1 MQFIYDE
8 NAGAK
13 TLILDAK
20 QKHYLF
26 NVRRFKAQSG
36 EIFKFANLKDGR
48 LYRYKI
54 IRHCERDNGARGNP
68 QDLQITQSNHP
79 PIKKSTKNAESRV
92 KSATFHLLDSANI
105 TQNSPKTHI
114 IQAIIDEFDKVLPAL
129 NELFVEKITLF
140 YADFSQKNIRVNLER
155 LEAILISSSMQCGRL
170 RKMEIE
176 ILGSL
181 DCVVEKYSDAVA
193 LDFVP
198 KARNLCDFKRFII
211 GPEGG
216 FSPRERELLNAR
228 KIAISG
234 INHPLILRAKT
245 TSILIASCRI

>member
-20 QKHYLF
+20 QNHYLF
-26 NVRRFKAQSG
+26 NVRRLKAQSG
-36 EIFKFANLKDGR
+36 EIFKFANLKDGK
-48 LYRYKI
+48 LYRYKFAESSGKESKLDSAT
-54 IRHCERDNGARGNP
+54 RVKG
-68 QDLQITQSNHP
+68 
-79 PIKKSTKNAESRV
+79 AESRA

-140 YADFSQKNIRVNLER
+140 YADFSQKNTRVNLER

-198 KARNLCDFKRFII
+198 KACNLCDFKRFII

-216 FSPRERELLNAR
+216 FSPRERELLKAR
-228 KIAISG
+228 KIIISG
-234 INHPLILRAKT
+234 INHPLILRTKT
-245 TSILIASCRI
+245 TSIFVASSRIE

>member
-13 TLILDAK
+13 TLILDVK
-20 QKHYLF
+20 QNHYLF

-36 EIFKFANLKDGR
+36 EIFKFANLKDGK
-48 LYRYKI
+48 LYRYKFAESSGKESKLDSAT
-54 IRHCERDNGARGNP
+54 H
-68 QDLQITQSNHP
+68 
-79 PIKKSTKNAESRV
+79 TKGAESRAKSIESRA

-193 LDFVP
+193 LDFAP

-216 FSPRERELLNAR
+216 FSPRERELLKAR

-245 TSILIASCRI
+245 TSIFVASCRI

>member
-20 QKHYLF
+20 QNHYLF
-26 NVRRFKAQSG
+26 NVRRFRAQSG
-36 EIFKFANLKDGR
+36 EIFKFANLKDGK
-48 LYRYKI
+48 LYKYQFAESKLDSATR
-54 IRHCERDNGARGNP
+54 
-68 QDLQITQSNHP
+68 
-79 PIKKSTKNAESRV
+79 TKGAESRA

-105 TQNSPKTHI
+105 TQESPKTHI

-155 LEAILISSSMQCGRL
+155 LNAILISSSMQCGRL

-181 DCVVEKYSDAVA
+181 DEVVEKYSDALV
-193 LDFVP
+193 LDFAP
-198 KARNLCDFKRFII
+198 KAQNLRDFTRFII
-211 GPEGG
+211 GCEGG
-216 FSPRERELLNAR
+216 FSPRERELISAH
-228 KIAISG
+228 KIATSG
-234 INHPLILRAKT
+234 IAHPLILRAKT
-245 TSILIASCRI
+245 ASIFIASCKI

>member
-20 QKHYLF
+20 QNHYLF
-26 NVRRFKAQSG
+26 NVRRLKAQSG
-36 EIFKFANLKDGR
+36 EIFKFANLKDGK
-48 LYRYKI
+48 LYRYKF
-54 IRHCERDNGARGNP
+54 
-68 QDLQITQSNHP
+68 
-79 PIKKSTKNAESRV
+79 AES
-92 KSATFHLLDSANI
+92 KLDSANRAKNTKPRAKGVEFHLLDSANI

-193 LDFVP
+193 LDFAP

-216 FSPRERELLNAR
+216 FSPRERELLKAR

-234 INHPLILRAKT
+234 INHPLILRTKT
-245 TSILIASCRI
+245 TSIFVASHRIE

>member
-13 TLILDAK
+13 TLILNVK
-20 QKHYLF
+20 QNHYLF
-26 NVRRFKAQSG
+26 NVRRLKAQSG
-36 EIFKFANLKDGR
+36 EIFKFANLRDGK
-48 LYRYKI
+48 LYSYKF
-54 IRHCERDNGARGNP
+54 
-68 QDLQITQSNHP
+68 
-79 PIKKSTKNAESRV
+79 AESSGKESNLDSATRV
-92 KSATFHLLDSANI
+92 KGTESRAKSIESRAKSATFHLLDSANI

-140 YADFSQKNIRVNLER
+140 YADFSQKNIRVNLAR

-216 FSPRERELLNAR
+216 FSPRERELLKAR
-228 KIAISG
+228 KITISG
-234 INHPLILRAKT
+234 INHPLILRTKT
-245 TSILIASCRI
+245 TSIFVASCRI

>member
-20 QKHYLF
+20 QNHYLF
-26 NVRRFKAQSG
+26 NVRRLKAQSG

-48 LYRYKI
+48 LYRYKFAESKLDSAT
-54 IRHCERDNGARGNP
+54 RVKG
-68 QDLQITQSNHP
+68 
-79 PIKKSTKNAESRV
+79 AESRAKSIESRAKSIESRA

-181 DCVVEKYSDAVA
+181 DCVVEKYSDALA
-193 LDFVP
+193 LDFAP

-216 FSPRERELLNAR
+216 FSPRERELLKAR
-228 KIAISG
+228 KITISG

-245 TSILIASCRI
+245 TSIFVASSKI

>member
-20 QKHYLF
+20 QNHYLF

-36 EIFKFANLKDGR
+36 EIFKFANLKDGK
-48 LYRYKI
+48 LYRYKFAESKLDSAT
-54 IRHCERDNGARGNP
+54 RVKG
-68 QDLQITQSNHP
+68 
-79 PIKKSTKNAESRV
+79 AESRAKSIESRA

-105 TQNSPKTHI
+105 VQNSPKTHI

-193 LDFVP
+193 LDFAP

-216 FSPRERELLNAR
+216 FSPRERELLKAC

-245 TSILIASCRI
+245 TSIFVASCRI

>member
-20 QKHYLF
+20 QNHYLF

-36 EIFKFANLKDGR
+36 EIFKFANLKDGK
-48 LYRYKI
+48 LYYYKFAESSGKI
-54 IRHCERDNGARGNP
+54 AESKLDSAARVKG
-68 QDLQITQSNHP
+68 
-79 PIKKSTKNAESRV
+79 AESRAKSIESHA

-181 DCVVEKYSDAVA
+181 DEVVEKYSDAVA
-193 LDFVP
+193 LDFAP
-198 KARNLCDFKRFII
+198 KACNLCDFKRFII

-216 FSPRERELLNAR
+216 FSTRERELLKAR

-245 TSILIASCRI
+245 TSIFVASSRI

>member
-20 QKHYLF
+20 QNHYLF
-26 NVRRFKAQSG
+26 NVRRLKAQSG
-36 EIFKFANLKDGR
+36 EIFKFANLKDGK
-48 LYRYKI
+48 LYRYKFAESSGKESKLDSAT
-54 IRHCERDNGARGNP
+54 RVKG
-68 QDLQITQSNHP
+68 
-79 PIKKSTKNAESRV
+79 AESRAKSTESRA

-155 LEAILISSSMQCGRL
+155 LNAILISSSMQCGRL

-181 DCVVEKYSDAVA
+181 DCVVEKYSDALA
-193 LDFVP
+193 LDFAP

-216 FSPRERELLNAR
+216 FSPRERELLKAR

-234 INHPLILRAKT
+234 INHPLILRTKT
-245 TSILIASCRI
+245 TSVFVASSRI

>member
-13 TLILDAK
+13 TLILNVK
-20 QKHYLF
+20 QNHYLF
-26 NVRRFKAQSG
+26 NVRRLKAQSG
-36 EIFKFANLKDGR
+36 EIFKFANLRDGK
-48 LYRYKI
+48 LYSYKF
-54 IRHCERDNGARGNP
+54 
-68 QDLQITQSNHP
+68 
-79 PIKKSTKNAESRV
+79 AESSGKESNLDSATRV
-92 KSATFHLLDSANI
+92 KGTESRAKSIESRAKSATFHLLDSANI

-140 YADFSQKNIRVNLER
+140 YADFSQKNIRVNLAR

-216 FSPRERELLNAR
+216 FSPRERELLKAR
-228 KIAISG
+228 KITISG

-245 TSILIASCRI
+245 TSIFVASRRI

>member
-20 QKHYLF
+20 QNHYLF
-26 NVRRFKAQSG
+26 NVRRLKAQSG
-36 EIFKFANLKDGR
+36 EIFKFANLRDEK
-48 LYRYKI
+48 LYRYKF
-54 IRHCERDNGARGNP
+54 
-68 QDLQITQSNHP
+68 
-79 PIKKSTKNAESRV
+79 AESSGKESKLDSATRA

-170 RKMEIE
+170 MKMEIE

-181 DCVVEKYSDAVA
+181 DEIVEKYSDALA

-198 KARNLCDFKRFII
+198 KTQNLCNFKRFII

-216 FSPRERELLNAR
+216 FSPRERELLKAH

-245 TSILIASCRI
+245 TSIFVASSRI

>member
-20 QKHYLF
+20 QNHYLF

-36 EIFKFANLKDGR
+36 EIFKFANLKDGK
-48 LYRYKI
+48 LYRYKFAESSGKESKLDSAT
-54 IRHCERDNGARGNP
+54 R
-68 QDLQITQSNHP
+68 
-79 PIKKSTKNAESRV
+79 TKGAESRTKSAESRA

-129 NELFVEKITLF
+129 NELFVKKITLF

-155 LEAILISSSMQCGRL
+155 LETILISSSMQCGRL

-181 DCVVEKYSDAVA
+181 DCVVEKYSDALA

-216 FSPRERELLNAR
+216 FSPRERELLKAR

-245 TSILIASCRI
+245 TSIFVASHRT